1 MGREK
6 PRKRKRIRNCNMNGT
21 PNPDFDPTVSRMEKE
36 RLLEQLRKPNDKYVI
51 KVSTGEVMS
60 FSYRDKVSVAHVLR
74 GLLDRGED
82 LEFTVTCP
90 VDKDMVMSKLAFNS
104 LNETMNDPN
113 TSDDVKRDIIE
124 KIATNLEKNAK
135 K

>member
-1 MGREK
+1 
-6 PRKRKRIRNCNMNGT
+6 MNGT